1 MCMTDV
7 GPRRQKYTRAARN
20 RMQRAARTPTDMPM
34 IARSMAA
41 VRSRVFF
48 LCNDG
53 KIYTRD
59 DSSASP
65 GVIQCVASNMS
76 STSGGLSTL
85 ACVSEDGCIFVRDY
99 DPFASRDFGQQF
111 GYFSARY
118 ATGTTSRFVAV
129 ACGDIHIAA
138 LDDAGVVWT
147 MGVGPAT
154 GIPRQQQHAITKF
167 ERVDTEGFPQG
178 RIEVVAAGSQHSA
191 AVCCDGTLYTWGV
204 NTSGELGIALHGGM
218 SFETEPVQVGPSP
231 TWICAR
237 TRHTPRTPSH
247 VGQRCL
253 KFNSPH

>member
-1 MCMTDV
+1 
-7 GPRRQKYTRAARN
+7 
-20 RMQRAARTPTDMPM
+20 MQRAARTPTDMPM